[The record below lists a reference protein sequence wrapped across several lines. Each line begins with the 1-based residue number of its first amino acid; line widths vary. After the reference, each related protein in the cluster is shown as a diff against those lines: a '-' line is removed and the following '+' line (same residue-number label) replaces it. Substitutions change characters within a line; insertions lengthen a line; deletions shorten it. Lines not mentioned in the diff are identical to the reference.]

1 MSATM
6 VNLLA
11 TIGPFVLM
19 FVVFYFILIR
29 PENKRKKRYE
39 EMLNELKVNEK
50 IITRGGIVGRIIKIN
65 DETLVIESSSDRTKI
80 EVTRQGVSSKVEN

>member
-11 TIGPFVLM
+11 TIGPFILM
-19 FVVFYFILIR
+19 FVVFYFILIL
-29 PENKRKKRYE
+29 PEKKRKKKYD

-50 IITRGGIVGRIIKIN
+50 VITRGGIVGRIIKVN
-65 DETLVIESSSDRTKI
+65 DETIVIETSADRTKI
-80 EVTRQGVSSKVEN
+80 ELTKQGISSKVEN

>member
-11 TIGPFVLM
+11 TIGPFILM
-19 FVVFYFILIR
+19 FVVFYFILIL
-29 PENKRKKRYE
+29 PEKKRKKKYD

-50 IITRGGIVGRIIKIN
+50 VITRGGIVGRIIKVN
-65 DETLVIESSSDRTKI
+65 DETIVIETSADRTKV
-80 EVTRQGVSSKVEN
+80 ELTKQGISSKVEN